1 MYTNIMGQI
10 DDILRFSSSFDK
22 LAQSA
27 GNVATIPE
35 VTIIGD
41 PNAPEEP
48 EPAAQPAQQQQAQP
62 AQQQYGEAP
71 ITPEGKQNPNWK
83 VFLAYVEKDPNRAK
97 MAGLVPLQ
105 GYGYVLPQDL
115 PQIQARLARGWKR
128 AGGYGLVPPEW
139 YTYLTQKGLV

>member
-10 DDILRFSSSFDK
+10 DHILKLSSSFDK
-22 LAQSA
+22 LAQPA

-35 VTIIGD
+35 VTIVGD

-48 EPAAQPAQQQQAQP
+48 EPKPQQQ
-62 AQQQYGEAP
+62 QQQYGAAP
-71 ITPEGKQNPNWK
+71 VTPEGKQNPNWK
-83 VFLAYVEKDPNRAK
+83 VYLAYVEKDPNRAK
-97 MAGLVPLQ
+97 AAGLVPLQ

-115 PQIQARLARGWKR
+115 PQIQARLSRGWKR

-139 YTYLTQKGLV
+139 YTYLTQKGYV